1 MVFFSPLTP
10 AHSEFDR
17 LFRINDC
24 VSFNRMSG
32 FKVEGFKSL
41 EQIRVV
47 GVSKKQIN
55 EWFKGERRGKL

>member
-1 MVFFSPLTP
+1 MT
-10 AHSEFDR
+10 
-17 LFRINDC
+17 
-24 VSFNRMSG
+24 VSFNTMSG

>member
-1 MVFFSPLTP
+1 MP
-10 AHSEFDR
+10 
-17 LFRINDC
+17 
-24 VSFNRMSG
+24 G
-32 FKVEGFKSL
+32 FKVGGFKSL